1 MNKVTERHI
10 EIISGL
16 MDRVEQ
22 DRSAVYAILTE
33 EDRQAF
39 QKAINDLQAV
49 KRRFKI
55 ALLQQQRINV
65 DIELE
70 KLNNGQ

>member
-22 DRSAVYAILTE
+22 DRSAIYAILTE

-39 QKAINDLQAV
+39 QKAINDLQNV

-55 ALLQQQRINV
+55 KLLQQQRINV

>member
-1 MNKVTERHI
+1 MNKVTEKHI

>member
-1 MNKVTERHI
+1 MNKVTEKHI

-39 QKAINDLQAV
+39 QKAINDLQNV

>member
-55 ALLQQQRINV
+55 ALLQQQRVNV
-65 DIELE
+65 DIELA
-70 KLNNGQ
+70 KLNNGE

>member
-10 EIISGL
+10 EIISAL

-39 QKAINDLQAV
+39 QKAINDLQNV

-55 ALLQQQRINV
+55 KLLQQQRINV

>member
-10 EIISGL
+10 EIISAL

>member
-1 MNKVTERHI
+1 MNKVTEKHI

-55 ALLQQQRINV
+55 ALLQQQRVNV
-65 DIELE
+65 DIELA
-70 KLNNGQ
+70 KLNNGE

>member
-10 EIISGL
+10 EIISAL

-55 ALLQQQRINV
+55 ALLQQQRVNV
-65 DIELE
+65 DIELA
-70 KLNNGQ
+70 KLNNGE